1 MNSTRR
7 IGLLLTLVFLL
18 PVLFF
23 SVYEISSLDE
33 DEKMIEEI
41 YSKQL
46 DAILFSVNQYSDD
59 ILGNWTSKIE
69 SSLTDLDAGDSI
81 PDKIAELL
89 SLNEAIQ
96 GVFVS
101 DTVDDKAVLRTFS
114 LENTWSNP
122 LWSNL
127 ESALKNNT
135 ATIEQLLSYKKSG
148 FQKIERL
155 DSTAEESSQAYGL
168 IYIAQT
174 GTNQFRLA
182 GIFIDADLFI
192 EDIVGPRLQVIA
204 RDQFVLSALVKNRDS
219 VVYTTLKAPSQT
231 ADSWEEQNPVQA
243 LTKEFWIFPDYML
256 GIRTAGASLQELVRE
271 RTTNNLLLLIGLD
284 VILIIAVILVF
295 RNLRK
300 EVDLAQTKSDFIS
313 NVSHEIRTPLAV
325 ISMFSETLEMNRV
338 PSEEKKAE
346 YYRIISKETQRLTGI
361 VNKILNFNQTEA
373 KKKSLHLERL
383 NLETEIKGILDT
395 YDFHLGNHGFKYTL
409 ELQSDLWVLADKEA
423 LIESVINLIDN
434 AVKYSDQKKQIE
446 IATGRDNGFAWIAI
460 KDYGIGISA
469 KDQKHIFDKFYRV
482 STGNLA
488 KKRGTGLG
496 LSLVKQLMEAQKG
509 KVTLS
514 SEPGNGSTFKLYFQL
529 DKTT

>member
-1 MNSTRR
+1 
-7 IGLLLTLVFLL
+7 
-18 PVLFF
+18 VLFF
-23 SVYEISSLDE
+23 SVYELSSLDE

-69 SSLTDLDAGDSI
+69 SSLADPGAEDSI
-81 PDKIAELL
+81 PPKMTDLL
-89 SLNEAIQ
+89 SLNESIK

-101 DTVDDKAVLRTFS
+101 DTVNEKAVLRTFS
-114 LENTWSNP
+114 LENLPGSP
-122 LWSNL
+122 LWANVEL
-127 ESALKNNT
+127 DLKNSS
-135 ATIEQLLSYKKSG
+135 ATIAQLLSYKKSG

-155 DSTAEESSQAYGL
+155 DSTADGSSQPYGL

-174 GTNQFRLA
+174 GANRFRLA

-204 RDQFVLSALVKNRDS
+204 RDQFVLSALMKGRDS
-219 VVYTTLKAPSQT
+219 VVYTTLKSPNL
-231 ADSWEEQNPVQA
+231 ADSWDVQNPVQA

-284 VILIIAVILVF
+284 VILIIAVVLVF
-295 RNLRK
+295 RNLKK

-361 VNKILNFNQTEA
+361 VNKILNFNQAEA

-383 NLETEIKGILDT
+383 NLEKEINGILDT
-395 YDFHLGNHGFKYTL
+395 YDFHLSNHGFKYTL
-409 ELQSDLWVLADKEA
+409 ELQSDLWVVADKEA

-446 IATGRDNGFAWIAI
+446 ISTGLDDGYAVIAI

-509 KVTLS
+509 KVTVS
-514 SEPGNGSTFKLYFQL
+514 SNPGHGSIFKLYFQV